1 MRARSFL
8 VGILA
13 VALVVAMVSGSWAD
27 GWKKARYPGQPT
39 PSHHGWYK
47 QPYRGHGYPGARHGY
62 GHPYPYPYREE
73 VHRYYYVPVPQA
85 VYVPVPAY
93 PVPVYNGNYIG
104 GGIAQPGW
112 AFSWSVNL
120 P

>member
-1 MRARSFL
+1 MRARGFL

-13 VALVVAMVSGSWAD
+13 VVLVVAMASGSWAD
-27 GWKKARYPGQPT
+27 GRQKARYPGQPT

-47 QPYRGHGYPGARHGY
+47 QPYRGQGYPVAYHGY
-62 GHPYPYPYREE
+62 GRPYPYPYREE

-85 VYVPVPAY
+85 VH
-93 PVPVYNGNYIG
+93 VPVYNGNYIS

-112 AFSWSVNL
+112 AFSWSLNL